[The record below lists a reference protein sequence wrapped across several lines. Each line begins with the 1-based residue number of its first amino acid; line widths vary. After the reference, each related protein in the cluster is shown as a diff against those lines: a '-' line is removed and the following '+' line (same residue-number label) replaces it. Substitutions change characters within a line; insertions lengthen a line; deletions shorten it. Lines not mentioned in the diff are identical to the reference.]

1 MTTSTTSVSRTP
13 RWLRIAARAAGVG
26 VVLTGIVGVLHM
38 PFAAPF
44 LRKISPAFACP
55 IRHGT
60 PEQIDRA
67 HALASASIR
76 DSASSVAPAR
86 PALGFEL
93 DKTRRGDVEAWAAR
107 SKVSCAS
114 IGGNE
119 NLQKCQD
126 VPAAA
131 VGESPDLG
139 MLEEVTFEFQASGEL
154 VTVQTM
160 RRHLAPA
167 AAAHT
172 VAQLEQSA
180 ASALGEPTTVGGVA
194 TSAHLGRSFLSSY
207 VAVHTFKDY
216 RATVSATNLAQT
228 GVMVREE
235 YLSAR

>member
-1 MTTSTTSVSRTP
+1 VKGP
-13 RWLRIAARAAGVG
+13 RWLRIAASTAGVG
-26 VVLTGIVGVLHM
+26 VVLTGMVGVLHM
-38 PFAAPF
+38 PFAAPL

-67 HALASASIR
+67 HALASAAIR
-76 DSASSVAPAR
+76 DAATSNAPAR

-93 DKTRRGDVEAWAAR
+93 DKTRRGDMEAWAAR
-107 SKVSCAS
+107 NDVSCAS
-114 IGGNE
+114 IGGND
-119 NLQKCQD
+119 NLQKCTD
-126 VPAAA
+126 VPASA
-131 VGESPDLG
+131 VGEASELG
-139 MLEEVTFEFQASGEL
+139 PLEEVCFEFQASGEL
-154 VTVQTM
+154 VNVQTL

-167 AAAHT
+167 AAAHA
-172 VAQLEQSA
+172 VEQLERSA
-180 ASALGEPTTVGGVA
+180 ASTLGEPSTVGGA
-194 TSAHLGRSFLSSY
+194 PTSAHLGRSLLSSY